1 MTTTTKKSRKAIH
14 NYTFECGTEVNL
26 NGYSAVCTVT
36 GNSKSFYHSYLANL
50 IETKYDNDFSKF
62 EATYVSREGLSVG
75 AEARKIGSIEDK
87 INNLYNKIRE
97 LKSKRDELV
106 EVSVA

>member
-14 NYTFECGTEVNL
+14 NYTFGQTTINL
-26 NGYSAVCTVT
+26 NGYSAICTVT

-75 AEARKIGSIEDK
+75 AEARKIGSIEDR
-87 INNLYNKIRE
+87 ISNLYNKIKE

>member
-1 MTTTTKKSRKAIH
+1 MKNESKKSRKAIK
-14 NYTFECGTEVNL
+14 NYTFGDKTVNL
-26 NGYSAVCTVT
+26 NGYSATCTIT

-50 IETKYDNDFSKF
+50 ITTKYGNDFDTF

-75 AEARKIGSIEDK
+75 VEARKIDSIEDK
-87 INNLYNKIRE
+87 ISNLYTKIKE

-106 EVSVA
+106 TESAS